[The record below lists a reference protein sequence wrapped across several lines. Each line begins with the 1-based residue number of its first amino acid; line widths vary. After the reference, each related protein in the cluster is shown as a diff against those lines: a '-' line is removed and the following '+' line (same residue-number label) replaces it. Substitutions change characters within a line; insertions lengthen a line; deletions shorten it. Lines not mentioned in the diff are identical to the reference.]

1 MVAMMGALMVVTREY
16 LLVVKKGKK
25 MVETMETKMDYLMVL
40 MKEYQMVFQ
49 LAWKTVR
56 KMAEH

>member
-1 MVAMMGALMVVTREY
+1 MVAMMVVLMVVTKEY
-16 LLVVKKGKK
+16 LLDVMKVEK
-25 MVETMETKMDYLMVL
+25 MVETMVTRMDYLMVL

-56 KMAEH
+56 KMVEH